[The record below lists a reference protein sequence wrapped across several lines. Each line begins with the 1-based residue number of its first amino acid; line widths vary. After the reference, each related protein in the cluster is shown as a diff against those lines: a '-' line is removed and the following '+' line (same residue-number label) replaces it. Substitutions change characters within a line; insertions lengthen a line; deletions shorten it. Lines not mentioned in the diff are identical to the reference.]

1 MLRFLKRVLMF
12 RFGQKSS
19 RLFARKIGISR
30 PFASMIGVVGGLKYM
45 RRHS

>member
-12 RFGQKSS
+12 RVGQKSS
-19 RLFARKIGISR
+19 RFFARKVGISR
-30 PFASMIGVVGGLKYM
+30 PFASMIGVVGGFKYM

>member
-12 RFGQKSS
+12 RIGQKSS
-19 RLFARKIGISR
+19 RYFARKLGMKWPIV
-30 PFASMIGVVGGLKYM
+30 AMIGVVGGFKYM